1 MNATEAN
8 AIEVDWI
15 MARRGRFEL
24 PRQMPPVFKTGAVGQ
39 A

>member
-1 MNATEAN
+1 
-8 AIEVDWI
+8 